1 MHVVRITPKRS
12 LSTSPVAKLENS
24 NTLMTLINPICWK
37 SNVDICMYCVA
48 IHTVHTTTMASSP
61 GFTVSTRK

>member
-24 NTLMTLINPICWK
+24 NTLMTLTQYAGRAMLTYACI
-37 SNVDICMYCVA
+37 V
-48 IHTVHTTTMASSP
+48 
-61 GFTVSTRK
+61 